1 MRLESWEVVRLG
13 SWEVVRLGSWEVVRL
28 ESCPTELKVSGVSN

>member
-1 MRLESWEVVRLG
+1 MRLE

>member
-13 SWEVVRLGSWEVVRL
+13 SWEVVRLGS
-28 ESCPTELKVSGVSN
+28 CPTELKVSGVSN